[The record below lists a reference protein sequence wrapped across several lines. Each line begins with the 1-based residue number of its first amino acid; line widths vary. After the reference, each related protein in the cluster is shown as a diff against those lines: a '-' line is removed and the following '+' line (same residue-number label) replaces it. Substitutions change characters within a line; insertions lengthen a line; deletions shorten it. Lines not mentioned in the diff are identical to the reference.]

1 MVIRF
6 AVRNR
11 DGWTLIELTVVI
23 ALMTVLASIALSGYR
38 IAITRSREAVLK
50 EDLFRI
56 RDAIDQYY
64 SDREEYPKHLY
75 DLVSYGYLRAVPLDP
90 FTESTESW
98 RTVLSEMDAT
108 DFRSSGIYD
117 IMSGSTGTAIDG
129 SAYADW

>member
-1 MVIRF
+1 M
-6 AVRNR
+6 
-11 DGWTLIELTVVI
+11 I

-64 SDREEYPKHLY
+64 SDREEYPKQLY

-108 DFRSSGIYD
+108 DSRSSGIYD